1 MLIIIT
7 YIAFFSKL
15 KYTKNRHLPAK
26 IYILTE
32 NACIIGKKIIF
43 RQAARCSAGSVLHH
57 LQSQICSRGRDEA
70 LVWALGAESIY

>member
-7 YIAFFSKL
+7 YIAVFSKL

-26 IYILTE
+26 IYILTG

-43 RQAARCSAGSVLHH
+43 RRAARCSAGNVLHH
-57 LQSQICSRGRDEA
+57 LQSRICSRGSDVV
-70 LVWALGAESIY
+70 LVLVLVPA

>member
-43 RQAARCSAGSVLHH
+43 LRAARCNAGSVLHH
-57 LQSQICSRGRDEA
+57 LQFQICSRGRDVA
-70 LVWALGAESIY
+70 LVLALAPELIC